1 MIKEKTVGEMVVNDG
16 RVATVFNKFGL
27 DFCCNGHQTLEAAC
41 ASKGINLQEIVDDIE
56 LLMKNDSNPDRSFN
70 DMSLDKLIEHI
81 YDKHHQYIYKNCP
94 AISKFINKVANV
106 HGKNHPETVEIA
118 KMFDELQLELE
129 QHLFKEEHIL
139 FPYVKGMVLEDKCPG
154 SFVNGPISV
163 MMEEHDNAG
172 RILEVLRRISN
183 NYKPPKDACNT
194 FRAAYV
200 NLQALEEDLHMHIH
214 LENNILFP
222 KAIELE
228 NSLLENV

>member
-154 SFVNGPISV
+154 SFVNGPIAV

>member
-200 NLQALEEDLHMHIH
+200 NLQALDEDLHMHIH

>member
-1 MIKEKTVGEMVVNDG
+1 MIKEKSVGEIVVSDG

-41 ASKGINLQEIVDDIE
+41 MSKDINLQEVIDDIE
-56 LLMKNDSNPDRSFN
+56 QLMKTDSNSEKTFN
-70 DMSLDKLIEHI
+70 DMSLDKLIEYI
-81 YDKHHQYIYKNCP
+81 YDTHHQYIYKNIP

-118 KMFDELQLELE
+118 RIFGELQLELE
-129 QHLFKEEHIL
+129 QHMFKEEQIL
-139 FPYVKGMVLEDKCPG
+139 FPYVKGMVLEDICYG

-172 RILEVLRRISN
+172 RILEELRRLSN

-200 NLQALEEDLHMHIH
+200 NLQALDEDLHMHIH

-222 KAIELE
+222 KAAELE
-228 NSLLENV
+228 NSLLEKV

>member
-106 HGKNHPETVEIA
+106 HGKNHPETIEIA